1 MYITINAAHQLA
13 FPYLFTSLTR
23 HAQHIYACKSIYKI
37 YIYLHLHV
45 CDPQTEAPA
54 LPYGA
59 FVSPMPSLVFDS
71 PLDSVIIR
79 CQFQRPCLLSRACA
93 SAGPR
98 CVRRNGVAKNA
109 APPLSPQQ
117 LQQRQHVHIQ
127 PCIIKKKN
135 CIFTIQQYTH
145 THAHAPYIPRSGMG
159 CGACACAYCRYICI
173 YRGMHIWY
181 MHKIYDEHNA
191 HTRGCR
197 LCVSSIY
204 TP

>member
-127 PCIIKKKN
+127 PCIIKKNKL
-135 CIFTIQQYTH
+135 YL
-145 THAHAPYIPRSGMG
+145 
-159 CGACACAYCRYICI
+159 
-173 YRGMHIWY
+173 
-181 MHKIYDEHNA
+181 YDPAIHA
-191 HTRGCR
+191 HTRACTIHTQIRYGLRC
-197 LCVSSIY
+197 LCLCLVPIHMHIPWCAY
-204 TP
+204 MVYA

>member
-117 LQQRQHVHIQ
+117 LQQRQHICTYTAVYH
-127 PCIIKKKN
+127 KKKKL
-135 CIFTIQQYTH
+135 YL
-145 THAHAPYIPRSGMG
+145 
-159 CGACACAYCRYICI
+159 
-173 YRGMHIWY
+173 
-181 MHKIYDEHNA
+181 YDPAIHA
-191 HTRGCR
+191 HTRACTIHTQIRYGLRC
-197 LCVSSIY
+197 LCLCLLPIHMHIPRYAYMVY
-204 TP
+204 A